1 MSPEPSTC
9 LPVESVLPA
18 MGAVLTPLESTR
30 LLVTALGHRVV
41 PAAADLAFEGD
52 AIPRHGAVSYDP
64 PPERLPEFLCA
75 LEFRDARVVRREGR
89 RVERTD
95 VRVLEPMTGVE
106 PVTSSLPR
114 TRSTN

>member
-1 MSPEPSTC
+1 M
-9 LPVESVLPA
+9 ESVLPA

-75 LEFRDARVVRREGR
+75 LGFRDARVVRREGR